1 MAITT
6 SAKKAIRSAARKRVY
21 NLRRAEAMRAA
32 GKVLAKAPSAAA
44 LATAYQAIDKAAK
57 RGVLSKQ
64 AAGRRKARLAKL
76 VK

>member
-1 MAITT
+1 MAITK
-6 SAKKAIRSAARKRVY
+6 SAKKAIRVASRKRVY

-32 GKVLAKAPSAAA
+32 GKTFAKSPSAAG
-44 LATAYQAIDKAAK
+44 LAAAYAAIDKAAK
-57 RGVLSKQ
+57 RGVISKQ

>member
-1 MAITT
+1 MAITK
-6 SAKKAIRSAARKRVY
+6 SAKKVIRVSGRRRLH

-32 GKVLAKAPSAAA
+32 GKALAKSPSAAS
-44 LATAYQAIDKAAK
+44 LAAAYAAVDKAAG
-57 RGVLSKQ
+57 RGVISKA